1 MGTLGKALG
10 ASGGF
15 ICGSRTL
22 IDFLVNHARSFI
34 FSTAPVPA
42 AAAAATAAIQ
52 MVQSI
57 EGEKRREMLWSRVRE
72 FQSQIGNT
80 ASRVRSRKSMI
91 PSAIVPIMVGDEK
104 KAVEVAA
111 ALRERGIFVPAIR
124 YPTVARGKARLRVT
138 LTTTH
143 MTEEI
148 HLLVATLKEIVNRK
162 S

>member
-1 MGTLGKALG
+1 
-10 ASGGF
+10 
-15 ICGSRTL
+15 
-22 IDFLVNHARSFI
+22 
-34 FSTAPVPA
+34 
-42 AAAAATAAIQ
+42 
-52 MVQSI
+52 
-57 EGEKRREMLWSRVRE
+57 
-72 FQSQIGNT
+72 
-80 ASRVRSRKSMI
+80 MI